1 MGPAKDALR
10 RLSSK
15 FGRDYLE
22 RTLLKKD
29 APSAQSRDLLLTGQ
43 PAEGGP
49 AHDGLPF
56 YVPRFSTSTLDEGV
70 FADTTPSGG
79 TVTLVVRNPTER
91 TSGDSQFM
99 LPPYES
105 PATESAATESS
116 ATESPVAEPQHRE
129 HDDNLGPD
137 AITAAPPRRTHS
149 RSDFSEATTANTN
162 QRLDSGKPRY
172 CFMCGNALATKQSPN
187 GEKLAYLPCGHAFG
201 HDCLFT
207 WISRPESLGKCPD
220 FPCIP
225 MRHFCEHWTLPKE
238 TPPAEP
244 FKDADAGV
252 LPWNYEFCST
262 PKALK
267 ILKVINTSGDKVR
280 RLDAQKRDRKKS
292 NFDLAMQSRLKYH
305 STIVEQAERR
315 LDEAQKI
322 WWTNCWK
329 EFGDGEKK
337 KSRGW
342 LWQRARRSNANT
354 D

>member
-1 MGPAKDALR
+1 
-10 RLSSK
+10 
-15 FGRDYLE
+15 
-22 RTLLKKD
+22 
-29 APSAQSRDLLLTGQ
+29 
-43 PAEGGP
+43 
-49 AHDGLPF
+49 
-56 YVPRFSTSTLDEGV
+56 
-70 FADTTPSGG
+70 
-79 TVTLVVRNPTER
+79 
-91 TSGDSQFM
+91 
-99 LPPYES
+99 
-105 PATESAATESS
+105 
-116 ATESPVAEPQHRE
+116 
-129 HDDNLGPD
+129 
-137 AITAAPPRRTHS
+137 
-149 RSDFSEATTANTN
+149 
-162 QRLDSGKPRY
+162 
-172 CFMCGNALATKQSPN
+172 MCGNALATKQSPN